1 MKKKQAIEKIEGKS
15 GQYYLIPEYGPFKGP
30 YYLEF
35 PGCKN
40 KIEYYK
46 SEIIGS
52 RKMLF
57 VENPGPLGKPSD
69 FIPYMP
75 IMGNDP
81 L

>member
-1 MKKKQAIEKIEGKS
+1 MKKGNNE
-15 GQYYLIPEYGPFKGP
+15 QYYLIPEYGPWEGP
-30 YYLEF
+30 YYFEF
-35 PGCKN
+35 PNCEN

-46 SEIIGS
+46 SKIIGS
-52 RKMLF
+52 RKMPF